1 MGEKGRVM
9 MKLIICVVNDKDVPI
24 LLENLVK
31 KDYRATKLSSTG
43 GFLREG
49 NTTLLIGVEA
59 EQLEDALAVIK
70 EVCQSRRQVVPPLP
84 PLMGLA
90 ESYVSYPVEV
100 TVGGAT
106 IFVLDVEKSIRV

>member
-1 MGEKGRVM
+1 
-9 MKLIICVVNDKDVPI
+9 MKLIICMVNDKDVPA

-31 KDYRATKLSSTG
+31 KGYRATKLSSTG

-49 NTTLLIGVEA
+49 NTTLLIGVE
-59 EQLEDALAVIK
+59 EEKLEDVIAVIK
-70 EVCQSRRQVVPPLP
+70 EVCHARRQMVPPLT
-84 PLMGLA
+84 PLVGLA
-90 ESYVSYPVEV
+90 ESYVSYPMEV